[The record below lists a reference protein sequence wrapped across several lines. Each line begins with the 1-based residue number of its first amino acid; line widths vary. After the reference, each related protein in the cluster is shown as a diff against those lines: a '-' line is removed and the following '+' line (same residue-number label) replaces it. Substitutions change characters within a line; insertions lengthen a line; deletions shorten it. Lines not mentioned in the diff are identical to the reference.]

1 MPLNSTAPTPS
12 PPAAQ
17 ADSPEAIGR
26 ADGGRRRLL
35 LGAAA
40 AGAGGLWPGLAR
52 SQAAWPSKPVR
63 VVVPFPPGGLTDGYA
78 RAYSDHLSKKYGQPF
93 VVENKTGAGG
103 TLGVGEV
110 AKAAPD
116 GHTLLVTTSGSVWGS
131 RVLYKKL
138 PFHAD
143 RDLVPIAL
151 FPSGALILGVPDKL
165 PVKNPKELLDY
176 ARVNP
181 SNMGTYGAASWPHLI
196 ADHWNQTEKANIVV
210 AHYRGEAPMWVDVV
224 GGQVQMAVGS
234 VQGILPHVQ
243 RGVVRPIAATGKL
256 RSPKLPDVGTFA
268 EQGLP
273 HPVFSLDGCLPLCAP
288 AGTHRDILEK
298 IAEGVREAYNT
309 PRIKDLHTF
318 YGIPNAP
325 VMTLADSRRV
335 WDSDSVQWIS
345 MAEKLGITL
354 E

>member
-1 MPLNSTAPTPS
+1 MPLNPTAP
-12 PPAAQ
+12 PPAAL
-17 ADSPEAIGR
+17 ADSPVVIDP

-40 AGAGGLWPGLAR
+40 ASA
-52 SQAAWPSKPVR
+52 AAWLPAGAQAQATWPSRPVR
-63 VVVPFPPGGLTDGYA
+63 VIVPFPPGGLTDGYA
-78 RAYSDHLSKKYGQPF
+78 RAYSDHLAKKFGQPF

-116 GHTLLVTTSGSVWGS
+116 GHTLLVSTSGSVWGS

-138 PFHAD
+138 PFNAD

-176 ARVNP
+176 ARANP

-196 ADHWNQTEKANIVV
+196 ADHWNQTEKTNIVV

-234 VQGILPHVQ
+234 VQGTCRMSSAAWCARLRPPASCAAPSCPRWPPLPSRVCRIRCSRSTAACRCAH
-243 RGVVRPIAATGKL
+243 RLAHPATSWRKSPRACARPTPPSASRTCTSSTA
-256 RSPKLPDVGTFA
+256 SP
-268 EQGLP
+268 
-273 HPVFSLDGCLPLCAP
+273 
-288 AGTHRDILEK
+288 
-298 IAEGVREAYNT
+298 
-309 PRIKDLHTF
+309 
-318 YGIPNAP
+318 
-325 VMTLADSRRV
+325 MRR
-335 WDSDSVQWIS
+335 
-345 MAEKLGITL
+345 
-354 E
+354 